1 MSSAI
6 LYLAIIA
13 IWLCVLIPRWL
24 KRDSA
29 RGAVVEANI
38 AAGGETPVTAPTDA
52 DQASDSAPRGAV
64 DAAPHAA
71 ESDVTA
77 RPPTAPTTPAPA
89 LSAEE
94 ARRRILTGRRRLLG
108 MLILLEIAAIALAA
122 VGLAAPW
129 VIIPPTI
136 MLTGY
141 LLLLREA
148 GHADAERAQRDAEA
162 AAHARERERATR
174 ARARARARSA
184 QRTTPAEDTPIDAP
198 IGEAATAA
206 AALAAKFAAAPVP
219 ADYEDSGRDFA
230 PGLAGK
236 YTTSNADPEP
246 AAEDY
251 VYEVPRLRAVGD

>member
-29 RGAVVEANI
+29 RGAVVVPDS
-38 AAGGETPVTAPTDA
+38 AAPGETPASTAADGDETDIA
-52 DQASDSAPRGAV
+52 DDGAPRVAEPGV
-64 DAAPHAA
+64 AAP
-71 ESDVTA
+71 
-77 RPPTAPTTPAPA
+77 PPTAPAPP

-108 MLILLEIAAIALAA
+108 MLILLEIAAIALAV
-122 VGLAAPW
+122 VGLAAMW

-136 MLTGY
+136 MLVGY

-148 GHADAERAQRDAEA
+148 AHVDAERAQREAEA
-162 AAHARERERATR
+162 AAHTRERAR
-174 ARARARARSA
+174 AKAARARARAA
-184 QRTTPAEDTPIDAP
+184 QRSTPAEGTPTDGTILEP
-198 IGEAATAA
+198 ATA

-219 ADYEDSGRDFA
+219 ADYEDSGRDCA

-236 YTTSNADPEP
+236 YTTSNADSEP

>member
-29 RGAVVEANI
+29 RGAVIDANI
-38 AAGGETPVTAPTDA
+38 AADGETPAKAATDA
-52 DQASDSAPRGAV
+52 DQAYDSAPRGA
-64 DAAPHAA
+64 DDGAPPAA
-71 ESDVTA
+71 ESGVTA
-77 RPPTAPTTPAPA
+77 RPVAPPTPP

-108 MLILLEIAAIALAA
+108 MLILLEIAAIALAV
-122 VGLAAPW
+122 VGLAALW

-148 GHADAERAQRDAEA
+148 AHADAERAQREAEA
-162 AAHARERERATR
+162 TAHVRERERA
-174 ARARARARSA
+174 ARAKAKARARSA
-184 QRTTPAEDTPIDAP
+184 QRTRPAEGTPIDEA
-198 IGEAATAA
+198 IGEGTTAA

-246 AAEDY
+246 TAEDY

>member
-29 RGAVVEANI
+29 RGAVI
-38 AAGGETPVTAPTDA
+38 ASDTVAGGETSVPTTAGD
-52 DQASDSAPRGAV
+52 DQADLADDGAPLSAGSGVMAPPP
-64 DAAPHAA
+64 AAPA
-71 ESDVTA
+71 
-77 RPPTAPTTPAPA
+77 PP

-108 MLILLEIAAIALAA
+108 MLILLEIAAIALAV
-122 VGLAAPW
+122 VGLAALW
-129 VIIPPTI
+129 VIIPPTV

-148 GHADAERAQRDAEA
+148 AQADAERAQREAEA
-162 AAHARERERATR
+162 AAHARDRERARAKAARMR
-174 ARARARARSA
+174 ARAA
-184 QRTTPAEDTPIDAP
+184 QRTTPAEGTPIDGTVLEETA
-198 IGEAATAA
+198 AA

-236 YTTSNADPEP
+236 YTTSNADTEQ

>member
-29 RGAVVEANI
+29 RGAVI
-38 AAGGETPVTAPTDA
+38 APDTAAPGETPTTAAADGDETDIA
-52 DQASDSAPRGAV
+52 DDGAPRVAEPGVAAPPPSAPS
-64 DAAPHAA
+64 AP
-71 ESDVTA
+71 
-77 RPPTAPTTPAPA
+77 P

-108 MLILLEIAAIALAA
+108 MLILLEIAAIALAV
-122 VGLAAPW
+122 VGLAALW

-136 MLTGY
+136 MLVGY

-148 GHADAERAQRDAEA
+148 GHADAERAQREAEA
-162 AAHARERERATR
+162 AAHARDRERAR
-174 ARARARARSA
+174 AKAARGRPRGAQRSA
-184 QRTTPAEDTPIDAP
+184 PAEGTPTDGTILEP
-198 IGEAATAA
+198 ATA

-236 YTTSNADPEP
+236 YTTSNADSEP

>member
-6 LYLAIIA
+6 RYLAIIA

-38 AAGGETPVTAPTDA
+38 AAGGETPVTAAADA
-52 DQASDSAPRGAV
+52 DQAELADDGARRATESGV
-64 DAAPHAA
+64 TAHPPAAPAA
-71 ESDVTA
+71 
-77 RPPTAPTTPAPA
+77 PAPA

-108 MLILLEIAAIALAA
+108 MLILLEIAAIALAV
-122 VGLAAPW
+122 VGLAALW
-129 VIIPPTI
+129 VIVPPTI

>member
-29 RGAVVEANI
+29 RGAVVSPDAT
-38 AAGGETPVTAPTDA
+38 AAGETPATTSADA
-52 DQASDSAPRGAV
+52 DEADLADDGAPRATG
-64 DAAPHAA
+64 
-71 ESDVTA
+71 SDVPA
-77 RPPTAPTTPAPA
+77 RPPAAPTAPAAPAPP

-94 ARRRILTGRRRLLG
+94 ARRRVLTGRRRLLG
-108 MLILLEIAAIALAA
+108 MLILLEIAAIALAV
-122 VGLAAPW
+122 VGLAAMW

-136 MLTGY
+136 MLAGY

-148 GHADAERAQRDAEA
+148 GHADVERAQREAEA
-162 AAHARERERATR
+162 AAHARERARAMA
-174 ARARARARSA
+174 ARARARAA
-184 QRTTPAEDTPIDAP
+184 QRTTPAEGTPIDGTILEGTA
-198 IGEAATAA
+198 AA

-236 YTTSNADPEP
+236 YTTSNAGQEP

>member
-29 RGAVVEANI
+29 RGAVVEASTP
-38 AAGGETPVTAPTDA
+38 AGGETPVTGPADA
-52 DQASDSAPRGAV
+52 DQAELADDGAP
-64 DAAPHAA
+64 PAA
-71 ESDVTA
+71 EPGVTA
-77 RPPTAPTTPAPA
+77 RPAAAPAPP

-108 MLILLEIAAIALAA
+108 MLILLEIAAIALAV
-122 VGLAAPW
+122 VGLAALW

-148 GHADAERAQRDAEA
+148 AHADAERAQREAEA
-162 AAHARERERATR
+162 ASRARERERAARAKTR
-174 ARARARARSA
+174 ARERPRAA
-184 QRTTPAEDTPIDAP
+184 QRSTPAEGAP
-198 IGEAATAA
+198 SDGTTIEETAA

-246 AAEDY
+246 AAEEY

>member
-29 RGAVVEANI
+29 RGAVITSDTAV
-38 AAGGETPVTAPTDA
+38 GGETPVTAPTDE
-52 DQASDSAPRGAV
+52 DQAGLAADGAP
-64 DAAPHAA
+64 PAA
-71 ESDVTA
+71 ESGATA
-77 RPPTAPTTPAPA
+77 RPVAAPTPP

-108 MLILLEIAAIALAA
+108 MLILLEIAAIALAV
-122 VGLAAPW
+122 VGLAALW

-148 GHADAERAQRDAEA
+148 AHADAERAQREAEA
-162 AAHARERERATR
+162 AAHARERERARR
-174 ARARARARSA
+174 AKAKARARSA
-184 QRTTPAEDTPIDAP
+184 QRTTPAEGTPIDAA
-198 IGEAATAA
+198 IGEGTTAA

-251 VYEVPRLRAVGD
+251 GYEVPRLRAVGD